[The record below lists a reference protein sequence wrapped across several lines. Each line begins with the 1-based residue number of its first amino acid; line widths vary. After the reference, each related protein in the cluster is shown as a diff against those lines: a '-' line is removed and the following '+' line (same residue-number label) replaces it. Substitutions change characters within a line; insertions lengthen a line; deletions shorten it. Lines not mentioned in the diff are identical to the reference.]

1 MITGPDQPIPT
12 ERERLLLEAQ
22 RLAGLGFFRLTLAT
36 QQYTW
41 SEEMYRLYDYPPGEP
56 MDVAKHRARVHP
68 DDLAYVA
75 RLQGQMIAG
84 REPMHFEYRIIDRT
98 GDIRYLVAHMKVQRD
113 AAGAPE
119 AIIGTV
125 QDITAHKR
133 QEELLYEAQAIA
145 RMGSWEFDVVSG
157 QGYWSDEYFRLC
169 GYEPQAFVVT
179 RERFQAVV
187 HPEDFGRVWGGMM
200 WLADHPGPFETEYRV
215 FRPDGT
221 LVRLV
226 SRGRVLVNR
235 EGRARKL
242 IGTVQDVT
250 AQKETEQA
258 LRRAR
263 DEAQEASRAKS
274 LFLANMSHELR
285 TPLNAIIGY
294 AEMVQEAAAEM
305 TPAEI
310 AADLGK
316 IHGAGRHLLA
326 LINDILDLSKIEAGK
341 MDLELETVPVGPLLA
356 EIAEGFGALT
366 APRGNRLELD
376 VPPGLPALCTDAT
389 KLRQCVLNLLA
400 NANKFTQA
408 GRIRLAAEQAD
419 TQVRI
424 RVADTG
430 IGMDAETQSRLFQD
444 FVQADPSTTRKY
456 GGTGLGLAITRRF
469 CQLMGGDVTVES
481 APGQGATF
489 TITLPVAGPP

>member
-1 MITGPDQPIPT
+1 MITGPDQSIPT
-12 ERERLLLEAQ
+12 ERERLLLEVQ
-22 RLAGLGFFRLTLAT
+22 RLAGLGFFQLELAT
-36 QQYTW
+36 GEIRW
-41 SEEMYRLYDYPPGEP
+41 SDELYHIYGLPVGTPI
-56 MDVAKHRARVHP
+56 
-68 DDLAYVA
+68 DLAGQHA
-75 RLQGQMIAG
+75 RIHPEDLEALKRAQARAVEMS
-84 REPMHFEYRIIDRT
+84 EPVTYEYRIIDAS
-98 GDIRYLVAHMKVQRD
+98 GDMRHLVVHAKVQRD
-113 AAGAPE
+113 AAGQAVSLF
-119 AIIGTV
+119 GTV
-125 QDITAHKR
+125 QDVSARKR
-133 QEELLYEAQAIA
+133 QDELLYEAQAIA

-179 RERFQAVV
+179 RERFEAVV

-200 WLADHPGPFETEYRV
+200 WLADHPGSFETEYRV
-215 FRPDGT
+215 FRPDGS

-305 TPAEI
+305 TPDEI
-310 AADLGK
+310 ASDLDR
-316 IHGAGRHLLA
+316 IRGAGRHLLS

-341 MDLELETVPVGPLLA
+341 MTLELETVPVGPLLA
-356 EIAEGFGALT
+356 EIAEDFGALT
-366 APRGNRLELD
+366 VPRGNRLELD
-376 VPPGLPALCTDAT
+376 VPSGLPALCTDTT

-400 NANKFTQA
+400 NANKFTHA

-419 TQVRI
+419 AQVRI
-424 RVADTG
+424 HVADTG

-469 CQLMGGDVTVES
+469 CQLMGGDVSVVS

-489 TITLPVAGPP
+489 TITLPVGGPH